1 MRAGVVSRGWRC
13 GRTPGPPPWGIL
25 FWSNVL
31 RLVSQGRVS
40 RRCPYQHAHS
50 LRRTQ
55 PAGPGRQQSAVTR
68 RRHLRAWGGV
78 TTRHLRNAWR
88 GPDLLPRRSPRT
100 AAVASPLAAEW
111 GALAGGLGDNG
122 WSGGAWGGQARSCD
136 AWAWG
141 REGVVSG
148 AQTSRRCPP
157 IIRGS
162 SWAGGAAKRCV
173 RLAAKAAPTT
183 PAPPALCPLLAGAAT
198 PAQDRASPC
207 CCPAATRQPR
217 ARCSPPGTPSLACN
231 LRRAPLG
238 TVMAPGGKSMGFFLF
253 LAARTAR
260 RMHSYQG
267 LHKHYSVR
275 SAQPRNLA
283 SAQRSALLSGLGS
296 APSCPRNAGPA

>member
-13 GRTPGPPPWGIL
+13 GRTPGPPTVGN
-25 FWSNVL
+25 FVL
-31 RLVSQGRVS
+31 VQRPQVGEPRPRVTLMPLS
-40 RRCPYQHAHS
+40 ARTFLTAHAAGWAWKAAKRCHTS
-50 LRRTQ
+50 SSS
-55 PAGPGRQQSAVTR
+55 PG
-68 RRHLRAWGGV
+68 LGGV

-88 GPDLLPRRSPRT
+88 GPDLLPRRRPRT
-100 AAVASPLAAEW
+100 AAVASPLAAQW
-111 GALAGGLGDNG
+111 GALAGGLGDNS

-141 REGVVSG
+141 REGEVSG

-198 PAQDRASPC
+198 PAQDRASPR
-207 CCPAATRQPR
+207 CCPAAARQPR
-217 ARCSPPGTPSLACN
+217 ARCSPPGTPSLSCN

-238 TVMAPGGKSMGFFLF
+238 TVMAPGGKSMAFFLF